1 MPIVRGPRPDRD
13 FTVIRNSVI
22 NDGRL
27 SLEARFILIYLLSKP
42 ETWSVN
48 AQDLINQSKASARPS
63 GKTSIYAS
71 LKELADLGYLHRRR
85 LAAGGMQYTVYEIPR
100 DEGKAD
106 ADAENSPQTLAS
118 HPLAANQEVG
128 TEPLPEKRQVEASH
142 PLPEKPLLEKP
153 LLGNQTLVKTEVV
166 VRKEKAEKPDSLR
179 VMEKRSRG
187 KKLPLQAFI
196 AGCREAGEKVI
207 PDADP
212 VFAYAD
218 TIGLPYDM
226 VSLCWKVFREKHVN
240 DDSKRYVDWRAH
252 FRNAV
257 RGAWYGLWRI
267 DAGSNEYKLTT
278 AGEQARRIYERTAA

>member
-42 ETWSVN
+42 DTWNVS
-48 AQDLINQSKASARPS
+48 AQDLINQSKGSARAS
-63 GKTSIYAS
+63 GKAVIYAA
-71 LKELADLGYLHRRR
+71 LKELESVGYVSRKR
-85 LAAGGMQYTVYEIPR
+85 LSVGGIETTVYDVPR
-100 DEGKAD
+100 CADEDGETI
-106 ADAENSPQTLAS
+106 ENSPETLAS
-118 HPLAANQEVG
+118 SPLAENRKVG
-128 TEPLPEKRQVEASH
+128 IEPLSENQQVEASH
-142 PLPEKPLLEKP
+142 PLSEKPLSEKP
-153 LLGNQTLVKTEVV
+153 LVANRTLVKTEKA
-166 VRKEKAEKPDSLR
+166 VRTEEAGKPDSLR
-179 VMEKRSRG
+179 VVEKKSRG
-187 KKLPLQAFI
+187 KKIPLQSFI
-196 AGCREAGEKVI
+196 AGCREVGEKAI

-218 TIGLPYDM
+218 TIGLPYEM